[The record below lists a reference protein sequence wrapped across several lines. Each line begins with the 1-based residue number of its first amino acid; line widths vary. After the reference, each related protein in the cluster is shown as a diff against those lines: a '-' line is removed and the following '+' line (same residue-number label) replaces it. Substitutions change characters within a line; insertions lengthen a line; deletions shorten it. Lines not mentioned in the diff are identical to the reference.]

1 MDNTYFLSQSSSL
14 TLVIIISLIFAVL
27 GIYHSK
33 KFHGISNYLT
43 ANRNIE
49 LFSLTTSL
57 VASALGAWILFG
69 PVAAATWG
77 GIGAVIGYALGTAFP
92 MIFLIYFG
100 KKIRLEFPKGSSLI
114 EFMRKK
120 FGKSLFKLILLMTIF
135 YMFIFLCAEVTAV
148 AVLINYLSGT
158 DLWITALI
166 VLLATLTYT
175 LYGGLRASI
184 FTDNIQMIVIGFLLL
199 ILILIIGSS
208 TGDNFSFA
216 LIKEKN
222 PQLLSSSYI
231 PSYTAG
237 LTFFIAVAATNL
249 FHQGNWQRVYAAKDY
264 YTLKSALIISFFI
277 IVPIVFLMGFVGM
290 VSFSI
295 DPSARADLG
304 FFTLLLKEQ
313 TEMLSLIIVI
323 LGLAL
328 TISTVDTLVNAIS
341 SLFVVDGKATFNLD
355 KKTDY
360 LKISKYFII
369 FLSLIAFGV
378 ASKGFDILYLFL
390 LADLFCCA
398 FVFTGSFED
407 GTVFD
412 TNVGKDKPLV
422 FQIGMKEVIP
432 GFEQGIVGANKGS
445 KRKIKIPSMLAYG
458 EKGAGELIPPNSNL
472 IFEFKILD
480 VLSPNYEKIDSEK
493 LENLINE
500 NAVALDIRLDNQWKK
515 TGVIKGSFQETAFD
529 INGKF
534 NVYLMDKVRALAG
547 AESQGIELIFI
558 SHDGKTAEILGNA
571 FAEDLGFTNVYVLD
585 GGIQSWIK
593 SNKPLVSYN

>member
-1 MDNTYFLSQSSSL
+1 MDKIHFISQSTSL
-14 TLVIIISLIFAVL
+14 TLVIIISLIFTVF

-33 KFHGISNYLT
+33 KFQGINNYLT
-43 ANRNIE
+43 ANRNIG

-57 VASALGAWILFG
+57 VASALGAWVLFG
-69 PVAAATWG
+69 PAAAATCG

-92 MIFLIYFG
+92 MIFLIYLG
-100 KKIRLEFPKGSSLI
+100 KKIRSESPKGSSLI

-148 AVLINYLSGT
+148 AVLINYISGT
-158 DLWITALI
+158 DLWVTALI

-184 FTDNIQMIVIGFLLL
+184 FTDNIQMIVIIVLLL
-199 ILILIIGSS
+199 ISVSYIISF
-208 TGDNFSFA
+208 TGHEFSFA
-216 LIKEKN
+216 FIEQKN

-249 FHQGNWQRVYAAKDY
+249 FHQGNWQRVYAAKNY
-264 YTLKSALIISFFI
+264 QTLKKSLIISFFI
-277 IVPIVFLMGFVGM
+277 IIPIVFFTGFAGM

-295 DPSARADLG
+295 DPTNRPDLG

-313 TEMLSLIIVI
+313 TEMLSLIVII

-360 LKISKYFII
+360 LKLSKYFII
-369 FLSLIAFGV
+369 ILSLIVFFI

-398 FVFTGSFED
+398 FVFTVFYSFYNKDVNEKTAYFSIVIGLIGGFLMFPFPD
-407 GTVFD
+407 FSKSLL
-412 TNVGKDKPLV
+412 VGIL
-422 FQIGMKEVIP
+422 ISKELFSPFVLQSLLFLSFVIATFLP
-432 GFEQGIVGANKGS
+432 SIIL
-445 KRKIKIPSMLAYG
+445 KIK
-458 EKGAGELIPPNSNL
+458 KT
-472 IFEFKILD
+472 
-480 VLSPNYEKIDSEK
+480 NY
-493 LENLINE
+493 
-500 NAVALDIRLDNQWKK
+500 
-515 TGVIKGSFQETAFD
+515 
-529 INGKF
+529 
-534 NVYLMDKVRALAG
+534 
-547 AESQGIELIFI
+547 
-558 SHDGKTAEILGNA
+558 
-571 FAEDLGFTNVYVLD
+571 
-585 GGIQSWIK
+585 
-593 SNKPLVSYN
+593 